1 MRKKRILSSLVII
14 FVILLVASP
23 WLVRMIQRS
32 FFSDELTLYEER
44 EANIPFSGNWV
55 LLQGNSGIYLLRNS
69 EIRFLHPQQEEEWA
83 FGTETLAP
91 VATTNG
97 EHVFMMESS
106 PRYLFRVNELGHM
119 LYQQPTSRSVDRMAS
134 CIDSYLLLQH
144 PLENRLMPFSILD
157 PQGMV
162 IGNILLTEGEVIGST
177 LSGRHEKVLITI
189 LRPSGQTFETTL
201 LTYDLQGVLQSSH
214 SFTEQIIVDL
224 QIAADGGIILLTNES
239 IARYNLLMEPQWEQ
253 PIDLFYLQSKSNDGF
268 WVLAHRPEAS
278 PVLSEKEGTNTVLT
292 HVETGSGEIHSY
304 AVTEEV
310 TALTV
315 RGKRILTVYRQGFSL
330 YRQTGEILAERALQG
345 DPAQVFLLPEDRVA
359 VQRQGQINF
368 YRLQTGS

>member
-1 MRKKRILSSLVII
+1 LRKRKILSSLVII

-32 FFSDELTLYEER
+32 FFSEDLLLFEER
-44 EANIPFSGNWV
+44 EATIPFSGNWAM
-55 LLQGNSGIYLLRNS
+55 LQGNSGVYLLRNS

-83 FGTETLAP
+83 FGTETLVP
-91 VATTNG
+91 VATAIG

-106 PRYLFRVNELGHM
+106 PRYLFRINELGHM
-119 LYQQPTSRSVDRMAS
+119 LYQQPTSRSVDRMTS

-162 IGNILLTEGEVIGST
+162 AGNILLTEGEVIGST
-177 LSGRHEKVLITI
+177 ISGRHEKVLITI
-189 LRPSGQTFETTL
+189 LRPSGQTFESTL
-201 LTYDLQGVLQSSH
+201 LTYDLQGVLQSSR

-224 QIAADGGIILLTNES
+224 MITADGGIILLTNEN
-239 IARYNLLMEPQWEQ
+239 IARYNLMMEQQWEQ
-253 PIDLFYLQSKSNDGF
+253 PVDLFYLQSKSSDGS

-278 PVLSEKEGTNTVLT
+278 PELSEMEGINTVLT
-292 HVETGSGEIHSY
+292 HIETGSGNIQSY
-304 AVTEEV
+304 AVMEEV
-310 TALTV
+310 TILKV
-315 RGKRILTVYRQGFSL
+315 RDKRILTGYRQGFSL
-330 YRQTGEILAERALQG
+330 YRQTGELLAERALQG
-345 DPAQVFLLPEDRVA
+345 DPVHVFLLPEDRVA
-359 VQRQGQINF
+359 VQRQGQVNF